1 MVEQNQSPI
10 FLTQKSN
17 TLNATPPIQINGK
30 SYDRWSL
37 NLAITGTYKANGQP
51 DACINLLLT
60 PTAVEAGEVITA
72 PEAAVSLLRGS
83 LSEVTDP
90 AEQAAIA
97 AIQTALQTYIT
108 AKGL

>member
-1 MVEQNQSPI
+1 M
-10 FLTQKSN
+10 
-17 TLNATPPIQINGK
+17 NATAPIEINGK

-37 NLAITGTYKANGQP
+37 NIAITGTYKGNGHP

-60 PTAVEAGEVITA
+60 PTAVESGEVITA
-72 PEAAVSLLRGS
+72 PDAAISILRGR
-83 LSEVTDP
+83 LAEVTDP

-97 AIQTALQTYIT
+97 AIQNALQTYIQ

>member
-1 MVEQNQSPI
+1 M
-10 FLTQKSN
+10 
-17 TLNATPPIQINGK
+17 NATNPIETDGK
-30 SYDRWSL
+30 QYDKFSL
-37 NLAITGTYKANGQP
+37 NLAISGRYESDGSQN
-51 DACINLLLT
+51 ACINLLLT
-60 PTAVEAGEVITA
+60 PTRIESGEVTTE
-72 PEAAVSLLRGS
+72 PDAAISILRGR